1 MGFYRKKLSG
11 VDDLER
17 ERKAL
22 LKEKEELE
30 NEEFFSLEGILGRG
44 KKGDKGKG
52 GDTAANE
59 DEGGLPGLDSLV
71 ALLPMAGPLVNIVT
85 GIVGDKAGDLGSVI
99 GKKGKGIA
107 LKLVKEVIGGYLKW
121 KAIELG
127 YKGIRQLLKK
137 TKEKQEGQQ

>member
-30 NEEFFSLEGILGRG
+30 NEQFFSLEGILGNG
-44 KKGDKGKG
+44 KKGGKGKS
-52 GDTAANE
+52 E
-59 DEGGLPGLDSLV
+59 DSGEEEESGLPGLDSLL
-71 ALLPMAGPLVNIVT
+71 ALLPAAGPLVNMVM
-85 GIVGDKAGDLGSVI
+85 GMVGNNAGGLGAAI
-99 GKKGKGIA
+99 GKKGKSIA
-107 LKLVKEVIGGYLKW
+107 LKLAKEVIGGYLKW

-137 TKEKQEGQQ
+137 TKEKQEGQ